1 MCLSSL
7 HLTTFFPVS
16 KSWSTVLTWACW
28 GDKRCFHCSTGQTAS
43 MHEPWADAFEFVLQ
57 EADSEC
63 PSLLLGGYTYSWINL
78 SWALEDVGS
87 QSMDYYLP
95 WADIP
100 SRPRSAWPRLW
111 EKPWEGCSRCHGEG
125 HILKP
130 SRQGMQQPAT
140 GWPAPDTVFSSL
152 FYRTGSQR
160 TALSREKIQVLFSVA
175 L

>member
-1 MCLSSL
+1 MSPERMLLSY
-7 HLTTFFPVS
+7 
-16 KSWSTVLTWACW
+16 
-28 GDKRCFHCSTGQTAS
+28 
-43 MHEPWADAFEFVLQ
+43 VLQ

-87 QSMDYYLP
+87 QSMNYYLP

-130 SRQGMQQPAT
+130 SRQGMQQPAV
-140 GWPAPDTVFSSL
+140 GWLAPTPYFQAYFIEQVPKELLFQEKRSEFSSL
-152 FYRTGSQR
+152 WHYKSEWQSKEYKKWQWGSGQKFQFC
-160 TALSREKIQVLFSVA
+160 LLVPCF
-175 L
+175 